1 MPNNFKQLVEAAIEK
16 HKAELI
22 AAQRPKIEQLKAELD
37 NRSTQL
43 IVELRNKLL
52 QANRS

>member
-1 MPNNFKQLVEAAIEK
+1 MPNNFKQLVEAAIRK
-16 HKAELI
+16 SNAELS
-22 AAQRPKIEQLKAELD
+22 AQRPKIEQLKAELD

>member
-16 HKAELI
+16 SNAELS
-22 AAQRPKIEQLKAELD
+22 AQRPKIEQPKVELD
-37 NRSTQL
+37 TRSTQL
-43 IVELRNKLL
+43 VVELRNKLL